1 MIVINKLWWN
11 SYNFYYSI
19 IWYTYKE
26 TIIVENTNA
35 YIILTTDIIIWQLTK
50 LWWLIIIAT
59 F

>member
-1 MIVINKLWWN
+1 MMN

-19 IWYTYKE
+19 IWCTYKE
-26 TIIVENTNA
+26 TITVENTNA